1 VFVKEIY
8 NIDISLFFLSCSFA
22 FYLLLLRNFNA
33 ASFNQKSTFI
43 ILSFFYLL
51 FCIRGVLR
59 MNYSS
64 YLYLDII
71 KFSSF
76 TMVLLP
82 NALGKYENQIINLLK
97 SFKRYSFFV
106 LLLAIISFLKQGIG
120 PAQSLDTRFGED
132 ESTSLYAAVDIV
144 YYSIFFLM
152 FPRYFQNFKYKT
164 VVVMSVFLM
173 WVYSVF
179 TLSRGLFLGSSTAI
193 FCLIYDISMARKKP
207 LRFLMIVTLIAIII
221 YSFFSVFLGSDTT
234 NVVLGLLKER
244 FFNNEDFSGGR
255 NEEELLLWMDFSSLE
270 FFFGRGFGG
279 ANSTWIWAD
288 LPNGINMAHK
298 WYLHLLLKGG
308 LIFVFLFVGIN
319 LMVFFKIIMQKK
331 YLLLPFFILFFMAS
345 YGHTQFYSFTTM
357 SIYWFFAGLALSN
370 NRDVS

>member
-1 VFVKEIY
+1 
-8 NIDISLFFLSCSFA
+8 
-22 FYLLLLRNFNA
+22 
-33 ASFNQKSTFI
+33 
-43 ILSFFYLL
+43 
-51 FCIRGVLR
+51 
-59 MNYSS
+59 
-64 YLYLDII
+64 
-71 KFSSF
+71 
-76 TMVLLP
+76 
-82 NALGKYENQIINLLK
+82 
-97 SFKRYSFFV
+97 
-106 LLLAIISFLKQGIG
+106 
-120 PAQSLDTRFGED
+120 
-132 ESTSLYAAVDIV
+132 
-144 YYSIFFLM
+144 
-152 FPRYFQNFKYKT
+152 
-164 VVVMSVFLM
+164 
-173 WVYSVF
+173 
-179 TLSRGLFLGSSTAI
+179 
-193 FCLIYDISMARKKP
+193 
-207 LRFLMIVTLIAIII
+207 
-221 YSFFSVFLGSDTT
+221 
-234 NVVLGLLKER
+234 LGLLKER